1 MGRLK
6 KYQTEEERLEAKRKR
21 EAEYYKAN
29 KEKRSLYY
37 KERYKKQK
45 DKYNNTESVS
55 VTPIVPK
62 KTTVYNPPAEEE
74 VEEIYFEPFEDDS
87 AGNYEGTII

>member
-1 MGRLK
+1 MGRNK

-21 EAEYYKAN
+21 EAEYYQAN
-29 KEKRSLYY
+29 KLKRSLYY
-37 KERYKKQK
+37 KERYKKLK
-45 DKYNNTESVS
+45 EGSITPS
-55 VTPIVPK
+55 VTP
-62 KTTVYNPPAEEE
+62 TVTPPAEEE

>member
-1 MGRLK
+1 MGRGRK
-6 KYQTEEERLEAKRKR
+6 PKWETEEERLNAIKESKMK
-21 EAEYYKAN
+21 YYKKN
-29 KEKRSLYY
+29 RVEILQ
-37 KERYKKQK
+37 KQK

-55 VTPIVPK
+55 ATVPPK
-62 KTTVYNPPAEEE
+62 KTPVYNPPAEEE

>member
-1 MGRLK
+1 MGRNK

-21 EAEYYKAN
+21 EAEYYQVN

-37 KERYKKQK
+37 KERYKKLK
-45 DKYNNTESVS
+45 EEEESVS
-55 VTPIVPK
+55 VTVPPK
-62 KTTVYNPPAEEE
+62 KTPVYNPPAVEE
-74 VEEIYFEPFEDDS
+74 VEEEIYFEPFEDDS

>member
-1 MGRLK
+1 MGRGRNPK
-6 KYQTEEERLEAKRKR
+6 WETEEERKEAIKESKMK
-21 EAEYYKAN
+21 YYKKN
-29 KEKRSLYY
+29 RVEILQ
-37 KERYKKQK
+37 KQK

-74 VEEIYFEPFEDDS
+74 ITDVWVEPIEDES
-87 AGNYEGTII
+87 ASHYTTK

>member
-1 MGRLK
+1 MGRNK

-21 EAEYYKAN
+21 EAEYYQSN
-29 KEKRSLYY
+29 KLKRSLYY
-37 KERYKKQK
+37 KERYKKLK
-45 DKYNNTESVS
+45 EGSITPS
-55 VTPIVPK
+55 VTS
-62 KTTVYNPPAEEE
+62 TVTPPAEEE

>member
-21 EAEYYKAN
+21 EAEYYQAN
-29 KEKRSLYY
+29 KIKRQLYY
-37 KERYKKQK
+37 KERYKKLK
-45 DKYNNTESVS
+45 DEYNNTESVS

-62 KTTVYNPPAEEE
+62 KTPVYNPPAEEE
-74 VEEIYFEPFEDDS
+74 ITDVWVEPIEDES
-87 AGNYEGTII
+87 ASHYTTK